1 MMEKYYEADA
11 DIGVLKGKRIA
22 VIGYGS
28 QGRGQSLN
36 LKDSGLDV
44 VIGLRKGKSW
54 DAATNDGMKV
64 MTVAEAVKR
73 SDIIQILL
81 PDESQ
86 GAVFRAEILPHL
98 TLNKCLMFSH
108 GFNIH
113 FGQINPPSTVD
124 VIMVAPKG
132 PGFMVRRQYEEGKG
146 VPALIAIHQDHSGKA
161 HKIALAYA
169 KGIGATRAVVLE
181 TTFREETET
190 DLFGEQAVLC
200 GGITSLI
207 KAGFETLVDAGYAP
221 EMAYL
226 EVLHETKLIVDLIYE
241 GGLTNMRKYVS
252 NTAQYGDLTR
262 GPRVIGEESYIA
274 MEEILEEI
282 QNGTFAREWMLENLV
297 NRPVFNALTAAD
309 EDHLIEEVGREVRS
323 LMPQFQKTEGKKP
336 VKPVTKPVAKPAA
349 KKAAKAPAKKK

>member
-1 MMEKYYEADA
+1 MLKKYYDADA
-11 DIGVLKGKRIA
+11 DLSVLKGKRIA

-44 VIGLRKGKSW
+44 IIGLRPGKSW
-54 DAATNDGMKV
+54 DAAGKDGMKV
-64 MTVAEAVKR
+64 MPVAEAVKKA
-73 SDIIQILL
+73 DIIQVLL
-81 PDESQ
+81 PDEHQ
-86 GAVFRAEILPHL
+86 AAVYKSEIMPHL
-98 TLNKCLMFSH
+98 SENKCLMFSH

-113 FGQINPPSTVD
+113 FGQIVPPPNID

-146 VPALIAIHQDHSGKA
+146 VPALIAIEQDHTGNA

-181 TTFREETET
+181 TSFREETET

-200 GGITSLI
+200 GGCTSLV
-207 KAGFETLVDAGYAP
+207 KAGFETLVDAGYEP

-226 EVLHETKLIVDLIYE
+226 EVLHELKLIVDLIYE
-241 GGLTNMRKYVS
+241 GGLTNMRRYIS

-262 GPRVIGEESYIA
+262 GPRVIGPETYEA
-274 MEEILEEI
+274 MQEILEDI
-282 QNGTFAREWMLENLV
+282 QSGKFAREWMLENMV
-297 NRPVFNALTAAD
+297 NRPVFNALTKAD
-309 EDHLIEEVGREVRS
+309 EEHLIEKVGKEVRGM
-323 LMPQFQKTEGKKP
+323 MPQFKK
-336 VKPVTKPVAKPAA
+336 
-349 KKAAKAPAKKK
+349 

>member
-1 MMEKYYEADA
+1 MLKKYYEADA

-36 LKDSGLDV
+36 LRDSGLDV
-44 VIGLRKGKSW
+44 VIGLRPGKSW
-54 DAATNDGMKV
+54 DAAKKDGMNVLKV
-64 MTVAEAVKR
+64 ADAVKKA
-73 SDIIQILL
+73 DIIQILL
-81 PDESQ
+81 PDELQ
-86 GAVFRAEILPHL
+86 AGVFRNEILPHL
-98 TLNKCLMFSH
+98 KENQCLMFSH

-113 FGQINPPSTVD
+113 FGQIVPPATVD

-146 VPALIAIHQDHSGKA
+146 VPSLIAVQQDHTGNA

-181 TTFREETET
+181 TSFREETET

-200 GGITSLI
+200 GGMTSLI
-207 KAGFETLVDAGYAP
+207 KAGFETLVGAGYSP

-241 GGLTNMRKYVS
+241 GGITNMRQYIS

-262 GPRVIGEESYIA
+262 GPRVIGPEAYKA
-274 MEEILEEI
+274 MQEILEEI
-282 QNGTFAREWMLENLV
+282 QSGKFAREWMLENMV
-297 NRPVFNALTAAD
+297 NRPVFTALTNAD
-309 EDHLIEEVGREVRS
+309 EEHLIEEVGKEVRGM
-323 LMPQFQKTEGKKP
+323 MPQFRK
-336 VKPVTKPVAKPAA
+336 
-349 KKAAKAPAKKK
+349 

>member
-1 MMEKYYEADA
+1 MEKYYEADA

-54 DAATNDGMKV
+54 DAASKDGMKV

-98 TLNKCLMFSH
+98 TANKCLMFSH

-113 FGQINPPSTVD
+113 FGQIVPPSTID

-146 VPALIAIHQDHSGKA
+146 VPALIAIHQDHSGNA

-274 MEEILEEI
+274 MQEILEEI

-309 EDHLIEEVGREVRS
+309 EDHLIEEVGREVRG
-323 LMPQFQKTEGKKP
+323 LMPQFQKNEGKKP
-336 VKPVTKPVAKPAA
+336 VKPVAKPASKPTA

>member
-1 MMEKYYEADA
+1 MLKKYYDADA
-11 DIGVLKGKRIA
+11 DLSVLKGKRIA

-44 VIGLRKGKSW
+44 IIGLRPGKSW
-54 DAATNDGMKV
+54 DAAGKDGMKV
-64 MTVAEAVKR
+64 MPVAEAVKKA
-73 SDIIQILL
+73 DIIQILL
-81 PDESQ
+81 PDEHQ
-86 GAVFRAEILPHL
+86 AAVYKSEIMPHL
-98 TLNKCLMFSH
+98 SENKCLMFSH

-113 FGQINPPSTVD
+113 FGQIVPPPNVD

-146 VPALIAIHQDHSGKA
+146 VPALIAIEQDHTGNA

-181 TTFREETET
+181 TSFREETET

-200 GGITSLI
+200 GGCTSLV
-207 KAGFETLVDAGYAP
+207 KAGFETLVDAGYEP

-226 EVLHETKLIVDLIYE
+226 EVLHELKLIVDLIYE
-241 GGLTNMRKYVS
+241 GGLTNMRRYIS

-262 GPRVIGEESYIA
+262 GPRVIGPETYEA
-274 MEEILEEI
+274 MQKILEDI
-282 QNGTFAREWMLENLV
+282 QSGKFAREWMLENMV
-297 NRPVFNALTAAD
+297 NRPVFNALTKAD
-309 EDHLIEEVGREVRS
+309 EEHLIEEVGKEVRGM
-323 LMPQFQKTEGKKP
+323 MPQFKK
-336 VKPVTKPVAKPAA
+336 
-349 KKAAKAPAKKK
+349 

>member
-1 MMEKYYEADA
+1 MKKYYEADA
-11 DIGVLKGKRIA
+11 DLRVLKNRKIA

-36 LKDSGLDV
+36 LRDSGLDV
-44 VIGLRKGKSW
+44 IIGLRKGKSW
-54 DAATNDGMKV
+54 DKAMKDGMRV
-64 MTVAEAVKR
+64 VPVPEAVKKA
-73 SDIIQILL
+73 DIVQILL
-81 PDESQ
+81 PDEHQ
-86 GAVFRAEILPHL
+86 GAVYRSEIQPNLSAG
-98 TLNKCLMFSH
+98 KCLMFSH

-113 FGQINPPSTVD
+113 FGQIVPPENID

-132 PGFMVRRQYEEGKG
+132 PGVMVRRQYEEGKG
-146 VPALIAIHQDHSGKA
+146 VPALIAVHKDATGNA

-226 EVLHETKLIVDLIYE
+226 EVLHETKLIVDFIYE
-241 GGLTNMRKYVS
+241 GGFTNMRRTIS

-262 GPRVIGEESYIA
+262 GPRVIGPEAHEA
-274 MEEILEEI
+274 MQEILYEI
-282 QNGTFAREWMLENLV
+282 QSGKFAREWMLENMV
-297 NRPVFNALTAAD
+297 NRPVFNALTKAD
-309 EDHLIEEVGREVRS
+309 EDHLIEKIGREVRA
-323 LMPQFQKTEGKKP
+323 LMPQFKKAGEGTTEGKSP
-336 VKPVTKPVAKPAA
+336 R
-349 KKAAKAPAKKK
+349 KAIKSGTRRK

>member
-1 MMEKYYEADA
+1 MLKKYYDADA
-11 DIGVLKGKRIA
+11 DLSVLKGKRIA

-54 DAATNDGMKV
+54 DAAVKDGMKV
-64 MTVAEAVKR
+64 MTVAEAVKKA
-73 SDIIQILL
+73 DIIQILL
-81 PDESQ
+81 PDEHQ
-86 GAVFRAEILPHL
+86 AAIYKTEIMPNLSD
-98 TLNKCLMFSH
+98 NKCLMFSH

-113 FGQINPPSTVD
+113 FGQIVPPPKVD

-146 VPALIAIHQDHSGKA
+146 VPALIAVHQDHSGKA
-161 HKIALAYA
+161 HQMALAYA

-181 TTFREETET
+181 TSFREETET

-200 GGITSLI
+200 GGCTSLV
-207 KAGFETLVDAGYAP
+207 KAGFETLVDAGYEP

-226 EVLHETKLIVDLIYE
+226 EVLHELKLIVDLIYE
-241 GGLTNMRKYVS
+241 GGLTNMRRYIS

-262 GPRVIGEESYIA
+262 GPRVIGPETYEA
-274 MEEILEEI
+274 MQDILVEI
-282 QNGTFAREWMLENLV
+282 QSGKFAREWMLENMV
-297 NRPVFNALTAAD
+297 NRPVFNALTKAD
-309 EDHLIEEVGREVRS
+309 EEHLIEEVGKEVRGM
-323 LMPQFQKTEGKKP
+323 MPQFRK
-336 VKPVTKPVAKPAA
+336 
-349 KKAAKAPAKKK
+349 

>member
-1 MMEKYYEADA
+1 MLKKYYEADA
-11 DIGVLKGKRIA
+11 DIRVLKGKKIA

-36 LKDSGLDV
+36 LRDSGLDV

-54 DAATNDGMKV
+54 DAATKDGMRV
-64 MTVAEAVKR
+64 LPVSEAVKK

-81 PDESQ
+81 PDEHQ
-86 GAVFRAEILPHL
+86 GSIYQAEIMPYLSEG
-98 TLNKCLMFSH
+98 KCLMFSH

-113 FGQINPPSTVD
+113 FGQIVPPPTID

-132 PGFMVRRQYEEGKG
+132 PGAMVRRQYEEGKG
-146 VPALIAIHQDHSGKA
+146 VPALIAVHQDATGNA
-161 HKIALAYA
+161 RRLALAYA

-200 GGITSLI
+200 GGTTSLI
-207 KAGFETLVDAGYAP
+207 KAGFETLVDAGYSP

-241 GGLTNMRKYVS
+241 GGLTNMRKFIS

-262 GPRVIGEESYIA
+262 GPRVIGPESYEA
-274 MEEILEEI
+274 MQEILYEI
-282 QNGTFAREWMLENLV
+282 QSGKFAREWMLENRV
-297 NRPVFNALTAAD
+297 NRPVFTALTKAD
-309 EDHLIEEVGREVRS
+309 EEHQIEKVGREVRA
-323 LMPQFQKTEGKKP
+323 LMPQFRKEGAESTGRKTVKKM
-336 VKPVTKPVAKPAA
+336 TKSRMR
-349 KKAAKAPAKKK
+349 KK

>member
-1 MMEKYYEADA
+1 MVKKYYEADA
-11 DIGVLKGKRIA
+11 DLRVLKGKKIA

-36 LKDSGLDV
+36 LRDSGLDV

-54 DAATNDGMKV
+54 DEATKDGMKV
-64 MTVAEAVKR
+64 LPVAEAVKK
-73 SDIIQILL
+73 SDIIQILV
-81 PDESQ
+81 PDELQ
-86 GAVFRAEILPHL
+86 GAIYRAEIMPHL
-98 TLNKCLMFSH
+98 SAGKCLMFSH

-113 FGQINPPSTVD
+113 FGQIVPPATVD

-132 PGFMVRRQYEEGKG
+132 PGAMVRRQYEEGKG
-146 VPALIAIHQDHSGKA
+146 VPALIAIQQDATGNA
-161 HKIALAYA
+161 HRIALAYA

-200 GGITSLI
+200 GGTTSLI
-207 KAGFETLVDAGYAP
+207 KAGFETLVDAGYSP

-241 GGLTNMRKYVS
+241 GGLTNMRQFIS

-262 GPRVIGEESYIA
+262 GPRVIGPEAYEA
-274 MEEILEEI
+274 MQEILYEI
-282 QNGTFAREWMLENLV
+282 QSGKFAREWMLENMV
-297 NRPVFNALTAAD
+297 NRPVFNALTKAD
-309 EDHLIEEVGREVRS
+309 EEHQIEKVGREVRA
-323 LMPQFQKTEGKKP
+323 LMPQFRKER
-336 VKPVTKPVAKPAA
+336 PAQ
-349 KKAAKAPAKKK
+349 PAKKTTKKAVKTKTRKK

>member
-1 MMEKYYEADA
+1 MLKKYYESDA
-11 DIGVLKGKRIA
+11 DLGVLKGKRIA

-36 LKDSGLDV
+36 LRDSGLDV
-44 VIGLRKGKSW
+44 VIGLRPGKSW
-54 DAATNDGMKV
+54 DAAAKDGMKV
-64 MTVAEAVKR
+64 MTVAEAVKK

-81 PDESQ
+81 PDEHQ
-86 GAVFRAEILPHL
+86 GAVYRSEIMPHL
-98 TLNKCLMFSH
+98 TENKCLMFSH

-113 FGQINPPSTVD
+113 YGQIVPPQTVD

-146 VPALIAIHQDHSGKA
+146 VPALIAIQQDHTKKA
-161 HKIALAYA
+161 HQIALAYA

-181 TTFREETET
+181 TSFREETET

-200 GGITSLI
+200 GGMTSLI

-241 GGLTNMRKYVS
+241 GGLTNMRKYIS

-262 GPRVIGEESYIA
+262 GPRVIGEESYEA
-274 MEEILEEI
+274 MQEILDEI
-282 QNGTFAREWMLENLV
+282 QSGEFAKEWMLENMV
-297 NRPVFNALTAAD
+297 NRPVFNALTKSD
-309 EDHLIEEVGREVRS
+309 EEHLIEEVGKEVRS
-323 LMPQFQKTEGKKP
+323 MMPQFNQ
-336 VKPVTKPVAKPAA
+336 
-349 KKAAKAPAKKK
+349 

>member
-1 MMEKYYEADA
+1 MVEKYYEADA
-11 DIGVLKGKRIA
+11 DLDVLKGKTIA

-36 LKDSGLDV
+36 LRDSGIKV
-44 VIGLRKGKSW
+44 VIGLRPGKSW
-54 DAATNDGMKV
+54 DAASKDGMQV
-64 MTVAEAVKR
+64 NTVSDAVKKA
-73 SDIIQILL
+73 DIIQVLV
-81 PDESQ
+81 PDELQ
-86 GAVFRAEILPHL
+86 GALYRTEIRPGL
-98 TLNKCLMFSH
+98 TDGKVLMFSH

-113 FGQINPPSTVD
+113 FGQIVPPPNVD

-132 PGFMVRRQYEEGKG
+132 PGRMVRRQYEEGKG
-146 VPALIAIHQDHSGKA
+146 VPALIAIQQDFSGNAK
-161 HKIALAYA
+161 KVALAYA
-169 KGIGATRAVVLE
+169 KAIGATRAVVLE

-241 GGLTNMRKYVS
+241 GGFTNMRNSIS

-262 GPRVIGEESYIA
+262 GPRVIGPESYAA
-274 MEEILEEI
+274 MAEILDEI
-282 QNGTFAREWMLENLV
+282 QSGRFAKEWMLENMV
-297 NRPVFNALTAAD
+297 NRPVFNALTRAD
-309 EDHLIEEVGREVRS
+309 EEHLIEDVGREVRA
-323 LMPQFQKTEGKKP
+323 LMPQFRR
-336 VKPVTKPVAKPAA
+336 
-349 KKAAKAPAKKK
+349 